1 MEIRDL
7 SEAERQVWDAF
18 PLGRLVDFRQR
29 TREPADLGAN
39 WGPERTVRADVLRAL
54 LIDGPRQEGET
65 PYLRLNGAR
74 ITGKLDLQYAEVA
87 GAIHLWACYFD
98 EELDIYGA
106 QLRQLNLGWS
116 VFPGLYG
123 VGLRVDGSLRMTGVR
138 VRGIVRLGGARI
150 SGALFLDRAQLGE
163 EGAAIDPDQPVLTLN
178 RVNIDDDLTA
188 DQGFTAHG
196 MVRLTGA
203 VVAGTITLDD
213 AVLSNPGGT
222 ALQASNLSGGTDLHA
237 MRLTARG
244 RINLPG
250 ARIPGQVNL
259 EGARLS
265 NPGGTA
271 LRASVV
277 GGSLWL
283 DGAEPVQGTITL
295 RGSRLDLL
303 HISPETWPDQVRLDG
318 LTYTRLGPHEPAE
331 RRLQVLERDTEGY
344 VPFAYEQLTA
354 AYRHVGDDA
363 AARTVQ
369 LAKQRRHRTTLPWYA
384 KVWGYLQDAT
394 VGYGFRP
401 TRAAVWL
408 LSLLLIGSV
417 AYAVREPA
425 ALKPK
430 EAPEFNP
437 VFYTLDLLLPII
449 DFGQEH
455 AYASRGAFQWFGYA
469 LVIMGWTLATTIAAG
484 ITRAISRQ

>member
-29 TREPADLGAN
+29 TREPADLGAD

-203 VVAGTITLDD
+203 VVAGTITFDD

-384 KVWGYLQDAT
+384 KVWGYLQDVT

-455 AYASRGAFQWFGYA
+455 AYASRGAFQGFGYA

>member
-1 MEIRDL
+1 MEITDL
-7 SEAERQVWDAF
+7 SEAERQVWAAF
-18 PLGRLVDFRQR
+18 PLGRLVDFRER
-29 TREPADLGAN
+29 TREPADLGAD
-39 WGPERTVRADVLRAL
+39 WGPERTVRAEVLRAL

-65 PYLRLNGAR
+65 PCLRLNGAR

-123 VGLRVDGSLRMTGVR
+123 VGLRIDGSLRMTGVR
-138 VRGIVRLGGARI
+138 VRGSVRLGGARI
-150 SGALFLDRAQLGE
+150 SGALFLDRAHLGE
-163 EGAAIDPDQPVLTLN
+163 EGTVTDPSEPILTLN
-178 RVNIDDDLTA
+178 RVTIDDDLTA
-188 DQGFTAHG
+188 DKGFTAHG
-196 MVRLTGA
+196 MVRLAGA
-203 VVAGTITLDD
+203 VVTGTITFDD

-222 ALQASNLSGGTDLHA
+222 ALQASNLSSGTDLHA
-237 MRLTARG
+237 MRLTAYG
-244 RINLPG
+244 RVNLPG
-250 ARIPGQVNL
+250 ARIPGQLNL

-271 LRASVV
+271 LRASVT
-277 GGSLWL
+277 GGTLWM
-283 DGAEPVQGTITL
+283 DQAAPVEGTVTL
-295 RGSRLDLL
+295 RGCQLDLL
-303 HISPETWPDQVRLDG
+303 YIAPETWPDQVRLDG
-318 LTYTRLGPHEPAE
+318 LTYGRLGPHEPAE

-354 AYRHVGDDA
+354 AYRRVGDDA

-384 KVWGYLQDAT
+384 KAWGYLQDLT

-417 AYAVREPA
+417 TYAVREPV

-430 EAPEFNP
+430 EAPEFSA

-455 AYASRGAFQWFGYA
+455 AYAARGALQWFGYA